1 MLNRLPESQAAF
13 YFYNFARILKA
24 VHDLDIAH
32 RDVKAENILI
42 NEAIN
47 EVVTIDFGFSARCP
61 NDCLMKTAC
70 GSPHYCAPE
79 LLAKEPYDAKKADV
93 WSSGVVL
100 FFMLCGKPA

>member
-1 MLNRLPESQAAF
+1 M
-13 YFYNFARILKA
+13 RILNA

-47 EVVTIDFGFSARCP
+47 EVVAIDFGFSAMCSDGTMLR
-61 NDCLMKTAC
+61 TAC

-79 LLAKEPYDAKKADV
+79 ILAKEAYDGKKADV
-93 WSSGVVL
+93 WSAGVVL
-100 FFMLCGKPA
+100 FFMLCGSKV